1 MIPKDTIDKI
11 FEAARIEEVVSD
23 FVPLK
28 KKGVNYLGN
37 CPFHNEKTPSFTVSP
52 SKGIYKCFG
61 CGRGGNSVKFIMEIE
76 HYTYPEALKFIAKK
90 YQIEILEQELTSE
103 QQEKQSRKESLYI
116 VSKFANEYFQ
126 KSLWET
132 EEGKTIGLSY
142 FQERKFKED
151 IIKKFELGYSS
162 KIKDGLTKAAI
173 KIAFDKDILIESGLS
188 LINESSG
195 KYVDRF
201 KERTIFPIHS
211 FSGRVLGFGGRSFN
225 PKAKAKYLNSPESLI
240 YHKSKVLYG
249 LYQSKSAI
257 AKEDNCYIVE
267 GYTDVISLHQNGI
280 ENVVSASGTALGL
293 DQLKLINRITEKITL
308 LFDADDAG
316 IKATYRTID
325 LSLKEGMDVSVIIFP
340 EGQDPDSYSKN
351 FSNEEFKSFLEK
363 NSLNFVD
370 YKIQAS
376 KLKEQIDPKE
386 IIKRKR
392 DIFKSIA
399 NIPDALIRAQY
410 CKTFC
415 KKLDLSEEI
424 MLREIAQSRQ
434 QVSINNNFFKP
445 NDKKDTNN
453 SFDKSNKKQGS
464 ANKLYNLEEE
474 ILRILLNYGNELF
487 FINEE
492 KISVSD
498 MIVNDLKVDKIL
510 FSSTLFNEMYKEIEK
525 EIKIKSKIDVYHF
538 INNKNQ
544 KISSLAIDLI
554 SSRHSISEN
563 WEEKHNIFTV
573 RENEKM
579 RKTTEK
585 AILSLKKCHVDLEIS
600 KLQTEINENKI
611 DSNGIERLSKLT
623 KIKTHIAKNLGRNIG

>member
-90 YQIEILEQELTSE
+90 YQIEIVEQELTSE

-116 VSKFANEYFQ
+116 ISKFANEYFQ

-142 FQERKFKED
+142 FKERKFKED
-151 IIKKFELGYSS
+151 IIKKFELGYGS
-162 KIKDGLTKAAI
+162 KIKDGFTKAAI
-173 KIAFDKDILIESGLS
+173 KMAFDKDIMIESGLS
-188 LINESSG
+188 LINESTG
-195 KYVDRF
+195 ECVDRF

-211 FSGRVLGFGGRSFN
+211 FSGRILGFGGRSFN
-225 PKAKAKYLNSPESLI
+225 LKAKAKYLNSPESII

-249 LYQSKSAI
+249 LYQSKSSI
-257 AKEDNCYIVE
+257 AKEDNCFIVE

-325 LSLKEGMDVSVIIFP
+325 IALKQGMDVNVVVFP
-340 EGQDPDSYSKN
+340 EGQDPDSYSKK
-351 FSNEEFKSFLEK
+351 FSHEEFKSFLEK

-376 KLKEQIDPKE
+376 KLKTQTDPKE

-424 MLREIAQSRQ
+424 MLREITKSREQ
-434 QVSINNNFFKP
+434 FSNNNFFSPDNKE
-445 NDKKDTNN
+445 NTNK
-453 SFDKSNKKQGS
+453 SFKKSNKKPDS
-464 ANKLYNLEEE
+464 TNRLFNLEEE
-474 ILRILLNYGNELF
+474 ILRILLNYGNEEF
-487 FINEE
+487 FINKE
-492 KISVSD
+492 KISVSE
-498 MIVNDLKVDKIL
+498 MIINDLKVDKIL
-510 FSSTLFNEMYKEIEK
+510 FSSTLFNEIYKEIEK
-525 EIKIKSKIDVYHF
+525 EIETKSKIDVYHF

-544 KISSLAIDLI
+544 KISSLAVDLI

-600 KLQTEINENKI
+600 KLQAQINENNI
-611 DSNGIERLSKLT
+611 DTNGIERLSKLT
-623 KIKTHIAKNLGRNIG
+623 KIKTHIAKSLGRNIG